1 MSSNYAPC
9 VHCNIQTMA
18 HKLSEGYCH
27 RCLFHKSMNQRQ
39 EQVNIDQMNTQ
50 AAASG
55 KIMMMGRMI
64 MLLPDSDPQKQVL
77 QQMFM
82 QLMEAPA

>member
-1 MSSNYAPC
+1 
-9 VHCNIQTMA
+9 
-18 HKLSEGYCH
+18 
-27 RCLFHKSMNQRQ
+27 MNQRQ